1 MEEAVIIFKERT
13 QAAFQPGGAGALP
26 SSPEAIPWAGCSL
39 AGYARSRLAG
49 SGATAM
55 PLSDGH
61 WTHKSLQ
68 HSLRLGLLMKP
79 SLSLK
84 QAYPI
89 PTGRGMLVAQA
100 LQRGDGARPV
110 DHLQSCTLLYPAQQT
125 KHEQELSLLS
135 PHECFPCCLLSHL
148 APPPPGL
155 PTPQHS
161 SLWGCQCAK
170 HWE

>member
-1 MEEAVIIFKERT
+1 MKEAVIIFKERT
-13 QAAFQPGGAGALP
+13 QAAFQPGGVGALL
-26 SSPEAIPWAGCSL
+26 STPEAIPWAGCSL

-61 WTHKSLQ
+61 WTQKSLQ
-68 HSLRLGLLMKP
+68 HSLCLSLLMKL

-100 LQRGDGARPV
+100 L
-110 DHLQSCTLLYPAQQT
+110 
-125 KHEQELSLLS
+125 
-135 PHECFPCCLLSHL
+135 
-148 APPPPGL
+148 
-155 PTPQHS
+155 
-161 SLWGCQCAK
+161 
-170 HWE
+170 